1 VVEVAVGLLSK
12 GKVAGIE
19 ELGMSDEMKSTKRLQ
34 RYRTKRKRCVKEL
47 LEGWTWVSEEWA
59 TDSTWKGKETIGLV
73 EVLVA
78 DEGLQRC
85 AALAAA
91 GAGSLVE
98 KRTAS

>member
-47 LEGWTWVSEEWA
+47 LEGWTWVSEE
-59 TDSTWKGKETIGLV
+59 
-73 EVLVA
+73 
-78 DEGLQRC
+78 
-85 AALAAA
+85 
-91 GAGSLVE
+91 
-98 KRTAS
+98 